1 MLIRLGL
8 IIFSILYWLWFI
20 LTHIVMVQIA
30 FVIWIITLPFD
41 KKLAILH
48 MFSSFWGHSYMWLNP
63 LWSFK
68 MTGRKNIKRGKT
80 YVIISNHQSMLDI
93 VVLYGLFRHFKWVSK
108 KENFSIPIIGWL
120 MRMNR
125 YIEIDR
131 GSTGT
136 YLGMMRKISVTLKGG
151 SSVLMFPEGTRQPGG
166 GIGPF
171 RDGAFRMALENQVG
185 IIPVIL
191 DGTAAAIPKGK
202 IILPGKQRIVV
213 KIMNEISCENFRGK
227 TPKEL
232 TKEVRELMIFEL
244 NTLRAIS

>member
-20 LTHIVMVQIA
+20 LTHIVMIHIA

-108 KENFSIPIIGWL
+108 KENFSIPITGWL

-131 GSTGT
+131 GSKGS
-136 YLGMMRKISVTLKGG
+136 YLSMMKKINSTLKSG
-151 SSVLMFPEGTRQPGG
+151 SSILMFPEGTRQPEG

-171 RDGAFRMALENQVG
+171 SDGAFRMALENQVG
-185 IIPVIL
+185 LIPVIL
-191 DGTAAAIPKGK
+191 YGTANAVPKGK
-202 IILPGKQRIVV
+202 IILPGRR
-213 KIMNEISCENFRGK
+213 KIIAKILNEIPYENFREK

-232 TKEVRELMIFEL
+232 TNEIRGLMISEYNKL
-244 NTLRAIS
+244 KTEN